1 MISLV
6 RVSIGGGGESSGH
19 FGGGIG
25 SGGGENW
32 PLASVDGR
40 DGGRYG

>member
-6 RVSIGGGGESSGH
+6 RVSIGGGGESSGPL
-19 FGGGIG
+19 GGGIG

-32 PLASVDGR
+32 PLSSGDGG